1 MHCVKEA
8 VHTMKTTKKPVTTLA
23 AERLTERLNEARAQL
38 KQVEADIVS
47 EAKKQRRSLE
57 KILDRV
63 RRGEDLKLIER
74 RITTTATDLQKKV
87 RTMPREVLGV
97 FGVATSDDVAKLS
110 KSLNK
115 LTKRVDALS
124 KSAPSA

>member
-1 MHCVKEA
+1 
-8 VHTMKTTKKPVTTLA
+8 MKTTKKPVTTLA
-23 AERLTERLNEARAQL
+23 AERLTERLTEARAQL

-63 RRGEDLKLIER
+63 RKGEDLKLIER

-97 FGVATSDDVAKLS
+97 LGVATSDDVSKLS

-124 KSAPSA
+124 KSAPFA